1 MHPVVIKA
9 ILSLVIG
16 IPIGY
21 FVMYFFLRKSIL
33 FKMAWLWLINILFVI
48 ANTRL
53 NENFPDTYPYPLA
66 FLINVI
72 FSASMII
79 IVHKMIQKP
88 FARIV
93 DMMKKI
99 ASGELNIEKDGK
111 IIDSKDELGLLHG
124 SIMEIS
130 EKLKD
135 VYKSMHEISL
145 QIQTIGQE
153 LNHTSNELNASS
165 TNQAASIEEIS
176 ASMEE
181 MSANIQMNSE
191 NSGKTEKIAMDAS
204 QAVINGNKSAVTA
217 LESIKA
223 IEENIQ
229 VINDIA
235 FQTNILALNA
245 AVEAA
250 RAGEQGKGFA
260 VVATEV
266 RKLAEQSKTAAEKIV
281 ERSLKGSKLSKEA
294 IEQLKTTV
302 PLIEKTSRLIQ
313 NINVAS
319 QEQSNGAMQINTSIQ
334 SMNNS
339 TQKNALTAEKITSSS
354 EQMLIQANKLVE
366 SISFFKI
373 R

>member
-16 IPIGY
+16 IPVGY
-21 FVMYFFLRKSIL
+21 LVMYLFLRNSIL
-33 FKMAWLWLINILFVI
+33 FKIAWLWLINVLFVVG
-48 ANTRL
+48 NTRV
-53 NENFPDTYPYPLA
+53 NESFPDTYPYPLA
-66 FLINVI
+66 FFLNIV
-72 FSASMII
+72 FSAAMII

-88 FARIV
+88 FSKIV

-99 ASGELNIEKDGK
+99 ASGELIIQKEDK
-111 IIDSKDELGLLHG
+111 IYNSKDELGMLHR
-124 SIMEIS
+124 SITEMSIKLQEVYNNMHDIS
-130 EKLKD
+130 T
-135 VYKSMHEISL
+135 
-145 QIQTIGQE
+145 QIHSIGQE
-153 LNHTSNELNASS
+153 LNHTSNELNTSA
-165 TNQAASIEEIS
+165 TNQAASLEEIS

-181 MSANIQMNSE
+181 MSANIQMNSD

-204 QAVINGNKSAVTA
+204 QAVVNGNKSAVTA

-281 ERSLKGSKLSKEA
+281 ERSVNGSRLSSEA
-294 IEQLKTTV
+294 IEQLKSTV
-302 PLIEKTSRLIQ
+302 PLIERTSNLIQ
-313 NINVAS
+313 EINVAS
-319 QEQSNGAMQINTSIQ
+319 REQSNGAMQINTSIQ

-339 TQKNALTAEKITSSS
+339 TQSNALTAEKITSSS
-354 EQMLIQANKLVE
+354 EQMLVQANKLIE
-366 SISFFKI
+366 SISFFKMK
-373 R
+373 